1 MRISEDVL
9 YTKIKWFD
17 PYMRGDF
24 VESDEI
30 QDRHLKKKPAK
41 ILYDEDEMKT
51 ISEEA
56 RSHYLFSDKDLE
68 ILKTK
73 VAKYG
78 RVLKAVPIDGDC
90 LLHAIRDQCAINPQW
105 TIMENRQTVA
115 FYLAKLPEQFYLYS
129 EPYCLDQS
137 FESYVLNFY
146 RGYSQGDELIAG
158 VWGHVW
164 NMKITIVSP
173 ETPDL
178 KIFHDDDDFPDVV
191 IVHNGRAAPE
201 GHYFSTRMHDRRS
214 KKLPIYGDNH
224 SYKITELMDVKHH
237 SKLAERHYKEVKQ
250 EQCIHDYNSAV
261 DDLSALYD
269 KIMQAKEEEM
279 ELDEAMKKAKAARVG
294 MEKCISAGTDRLILA
309 KAKLQVLGVS
319 ASSLNKVKPVSQGTQ
334 VDPPDDDLQPIV
346 SIPEDESDKALRAL
360 LDSEKTSAGGLSV
373 LEGASQNYAGILP
386 EGTIAAPI
394 RSVTRRT
401 TSTAVKSSSSLVPVA
416 QEIQIIAEENPQLD
430 VPIVLNVGKEVE
442 VVALEGDDEEEKI
455 PPGYKATK
463 YENTLEKID
472 LAKPTE
478 GQKAPKRFFCL
489 KCMLKKVETGYTKR
503 NDLVHHLEKCGEP
516 VERKYVCTWKD
527 CSKSFMRASNLRQ
540 HVARDHTKEVLYT
553 CKKCGKGFF
562 TSPEATA
569 HRKLCYPK
577 GIVNNPEED
586 INEEEQEEERE
597 KDKEKDKEIGDKEKK
612 GDGDGEQGG
621 DGNNGKGDADDE

>member
-78 RVLKAVPIDGDC
+78 RELKAVPIDGDC

-146 RGYSQGDELIAG
+146 RGYSQGDKLIAG

-224 SYKITELMDVKHH
+224 SYKITELTDVKHH

-279 ELDEAMKKAKAARVG
+279 ELDEAMKKAKAARAG

-319 ASSLNKVKPVSQGTQ
+319 ASSLNKMKPVSQGTQ

-401 TSTAVKSSSSLVPVA
+401 ASTVVKSSSSLVPVA
-416 QEIQIIAEENPQLD
+416 QEIQIISEENPQLD
-430 VPIVLNVGKEVE
+430 VPIVLNMGKEVE
-442 VVALEGDDEEEKI
+442 VVALEGMMK
-455 PPGYKATK
+455 KKRFLLATK
-463 YENTLEKID
+463 QQSMKTLWKKLIWQN
-472 LAKPTE
+472 LLRGK
-478 GQKAPKRFFCL
+478 KLPKDFF
-489 KCMLKKVETGYTKR
+489 
-503 NDLVHHLEKCGEP
+503 
-516 VERKYVCTWKD
+516 
-527 CSKSFMRASNLRQ
+527 A
-540 HVARDHTKEVLYT
+540 
-553 CKKCGKGFF
+553 
-562 TSPEATA
+562 
-569 HRKLCYPK
+569 
-577 GIVNNPEED
+577 
-586 INEEEQEEERE
+586 
-597 KDKEKDKEIGDKEKK
+597 
-612 GDGDGEQGG
+612 
-621 DGNNGKGDADDE
+621 